1 MASAI
6 RNRFQKIKDGAIAK
20 TKPSG
25 WILPQQKSSLGD
37 EGTWTNIDMDVTP
50 LERRTWT
57 AFTMAG
63 FWFSDAL
70 NAQSWEAPATILAVG
85 LTYREAIV
93 CIIFGSLCCTVPL
106 VLNGILG
113 ARLHVPFPVAMRSS
127 FGWYFARFA
136 VIVRM
141 TTALFWHAIQTYTGS
156 TAMTQMIRA
165 IWPSFL
171 NIPNHIPA
179 SVGITTQQMVSHL
192 IFWSIQF
199 PILLTPPHKLQWFFV
214 FKFVV
219 VSITCIAVVIAMCKK
234 AGGSGDIWKQEYKVD
249 GAMRSWLILSSLSS
263 ITGGWATMATNIP
276 DFTRYLK
283 REQGVYWQVLF
294 LPLIQLCLGLFG
306 IISTSAAKVV
316 YGQYIWDPLALAAE
330 WEGPSGR
337 AGAFFV
343 GFAWVIAQIGT
354 NLSANVI
361 SCANDMTSLFPK
373 YINIRRGVIIATV
386 TAAWIMVPWKII
398 HSAAS
403 LLSFMSGL
411 GIFLA
416 PIAAIMGADYWIVK
430 RQHVDVPALYKARG
444 RYRYNEAGTNW
455 RAVVAFLISVVPNIP
470 GMAAQVNPS
479 LTKGVGGAEYVY
491 DMFYIWGFTSAFVS
505 YSLLSRFFPEQST
518 LIEATIPGEPAFEEI
533 SASEEKAD
541 GSEGGDE
548 KTAVKTADYEV

>member
-1 MASAI
+1 
-6 RNRFQKIKDGAIAK
+6 
-20 TKPSG
+20 
-25 WILPQQKSSLGD
+25 
-37 EGTWTNIDMDVTP
+37 
-50 LERRTWT
+50 
-57 AFTMAG
+57 
-63 FWFSDAL
+63 
-70 NAQSWEAPATILAVG
+70 
-85 LTYREAIV
+85 
-93 CIIFGSLCCTVPL
+93 
-106 VLNGILG
+106 
-113 ARLHVPFPVAMRSS
+113 
-127 FGWYFARFA
+127 
-136 VIVRM
+136 
-141 TTALFWHAIQTYTGS
+141 
-156 TAMTQMIRA
+156 
-165 IWPSFL
+165 
-171 NIPNHIPA
+171 
-179 SVGITTQQMVSHL
+179 
-192 IFWSIQF
+192 
-199 PILLTPPHKLQWFFV
+199 
-214 FKFVV
+214 
-219 VSITCIAVVIAMCKK
+219 MCKK
-234 AGGSGDIWKQEYKVD
+234 AGGSGDIWKQEYKVN

-294 LPLIQLCLGLFG
+294 LPLIQLCLGIFG
-306 IISTSAAKVV
+306 IVSTSAAKVV
-316 YGQYIWDPLALAAE
+316 YGEYIWDPLTLAAQ
-330 WEGPSGR
+330 WNGPSGR

-373 YINIRRGVIIATV
+373 YINIRRGVIIATI

-398 HSAAS
+398 HSASS

-430 RQHVDVPALYKARG
+430 RTHIDVPALYKSRG

-479 LTKGVGGAEYVY
+479 LKNSVGGAEYVY

-505 YSLLSRFFPEQST
+505 YSLLSRFFPDQST

-541 GSEGGDE
+541 GSDGGDE
-548 KTAVKTADYEV
+548 KTAVRAADYEV